1 MDILEN
7 IFEDYKY
14 MVEEFELP
22 VMKETMTQLISQVK
36 EFTKKSK
43 EDSERQI
50 NELFDSGNVITK
62 EMALRIKSE
71 KEKLKE
77 INAILKKY
85 T

>member
-62 EMALRIKSE
+62 EMALRIKS
-71 KEKLKE
+71 
-77 INAILKKY
+77 
-85 T
+85 